1 MPDPAAAPPGLDEVL
16 GLVHILPASSI
27 AYGDAEPIA
36 ATVTGAIG
44 PDDAMARTLAGLL
57 YDHAYTRRDAAARAA
72 AHAVAQGTVQGAA
85 YGGAP
90 AGAQAGTA
98 GATLED
104 AGFLARLDDANSS
117 RERWDAGWVVHQF
130 GPNGQVFVRKGER
143 ERIAMPGAFITDPVP
158 GQPPGMAPALGAPV
172 RLRAPRAAPGAQ
184 PGYYVVFGETLD
196 ELADA
201 LDLVRLYFNC
211 PADEG
216 PPLLGSL
223 SAALNRFQVPFQMK
237 LPAAPSLFGRT
248 DAAVLYLGGRYF
260 PIAARIIAAL
270 RAGWRLDTPTPL
282 FARPL
287 WPGIAAAAEPGN
299 GESFGAHRCRLTA
312 EGILD
317 AWRAGSAD
325 VPARRAAV
333 AARFAAA
340 GLDLAR
346 PWLGPGGIERFHHP
360 EEPRLP

>member
-1 MPDPAAAPPGLDEVL
+1 MPDPTAAPPGLDEALSAVQ
-16 GLVHILPASSI
+16 ILSAGTI
-27 AYGDAEPIA
+27 AYGEA
-36 ATVTGAIG
+36 APVAVTATPGIG
-44 PDDAMARTLAGLL
+44 PEDALARAVQGLL
-57 YDHAYTRRDAAARAA
+57 YDRAYTRRDAATRAA
-72 AHAVAQGTVQGAA
+72 ANGAA
-85 YGGAP
+85 
-90 AGAQAGTA
+90 
-98 GATLED
+98 LED
-104 AGFLARLDDANSS
+104 AGFLARLDAANGS

-130 GPNGQVFVRKGER
+130 GPNGQVFVRKGEC

-184 PGYYVVFGETLD
+184 PGYCVVFGETLD

-201 LDLVRLYFNC
+201 LDMVRLYFNC

-216 PPLLGSL
+216 PALLGTL

-237 LPAAPSLFGRT
+237 LPAAPALFGRT
-248 DAAVLYLGGRYF
+248 DAAVLYLGGRHF
-260 PIAARIIAAL
+260 PIAGRIIAAL
-270 RAGWRLDTPTPL
+270 RAGWRLEAATPL

-287 WPGIAAAAEPGN
+287 WPGIAAAVEPGN

-312 EGILD
+312 EGIVD
-317 AWRAGSAD
+317 AWRDGSAG

>member
-1 MPDPAAAPPGLDEVL
+1 MPDQTTAPPGLDEALGAVRVL
-16 GLVHILPASSI
+16 AADRI
-27 AYGDAEPIA
+27 AYADEAPIA
-36 ATVTGAIG
+36 VAATAGIG
-44 PDDAMARTLAGLL
+44 PEDALARALQGLL
-57 YDHAYTRRDAAARAA
+57 YDRAYTRRDAATRAA
-72 AHAVAQGTVQGAA
+72 ANGAA
-85 YGGAP
+85 
-90 AGAQAGTA
+90 
-98 GATLED
+98 LED
-104 AGFLARLDDANSS
+104 SGFLDRLDAANGA
-117 RERWDAGWVVHQF
+117 REHWDAGWVVHQF

-143 ERIAMPGAFITDPVP
+143 ERIAVPGAFITDPVP
-158 GQPPGMAPALGAPV
+158 GQSPGMAPTLGASV

-184 PGYYVVFGETLD
+184 PGYCVVFGETLD
-196 ELADA
+196 ELADG

-216 PPLLGSL
+216 PALLGTL

-287 WPGIAAAAEPGN
+287 WPGIAAAVEPGN

-312 EGILD
+312 EGIVD
-317 AWRAGSAD
+317 AWRDGPAD
-325 VPARRAAV
+325 VPARRAAI
-333 AARFAAA
+333 AARFAAV

-346 PWLGPGGIERFHHP
+346 PWLGPGGIERFHRP
-360 EEPRLP
+360 QEPSLPKEPSLP